1 MVQEYC
7 RHPPRRS
14 AASCSA
20 ATMRTLLPLPRPWW
34 LLLFALAGCVRR
46 SGTDVCVHG
55 VHALV
60 PLGTGSQSIRTVFV
74 ILMEN
79 RDWSSIAGSSS
90 APYINSTLLSQASYA
105 TRY

>member
-20 ATMRTLLPLPRPWW
+20 ATMRPLLPLPRPWW

-55 VHALV
+55 GHALV
-60 PLGTGSQSIRTVFV
+60 PLGTGSQSICTVFV
-74 ILMEN
+74 ILLVN
-79 RDWSSIAGSSS
+79 RVWSVFVDSCSVAFVR
-90 APYINSTLLSQASYA
+90 TLVYS
-105 TRY
+105 